1 MIQRS
6 IIAVFI
12 TLTMSGTTGVA
23 SAQPAPAAATPSPSP
38 TATPSP
44 SPTRN
49 PITLPNAPMGLPT
62 GAPGATATPVA
73 LTLQDAKVVAVQRS
87 PQLELARAA
96 LDLAGGTLEVTNSAA
111 YPNINATGSAGRT
124 KAPLRQGGVTSLLLF
139 TTNSAQLG
147 LSQLIFDGGSTYA
160 KMSSARYG
168 RDAAALTA
176 LRAVDQVLF
185 SVAQDYYAALEARY
199 QYQVAIESRK
209 LAEEQERLVEAQYR
223 AGVAS
228 HADVLT
234 AQLPVATAK
243 LTEAQAANGEA
254 TQIAL
259 LLNAMG
265 LASDTPVN
273 LTAEAAQAVP
283 PIPAFETVLA
293 TAQAQRSDLAAAN
306 ASLTSASRAVR
317 AARASRFPVILGT
330 ASTGTATTSV
340 HNGAVA
346 TNGGDYASTYSF
358 GATAS
363 MPIFNSGLT
372 SGLIKEA
379 EANERTAHANLVN
392 TELGVSLSVRQAYL
406 AAQTAVQQVN
416 ASKVELDQA
425 QVVLNVTNAQYKA
438 GVTTLILLLNAQVQL
453 TKARSDYVNA
463 LFGAYTAQQNL
474 FFAEGTI
481 ANR

>member
-12 TLTMSGTTGVA
+12 TLTIAGKAGVA

-38 TATPSP
+38 T
-44 SPTRN
+44 RN
-49 PITLPNAPMGLPT
+49 PITLPSAPMTLPT
-62 GAPGATATPVA
+62 AAPGATATPVA
-73 LTLQDAKVVAVQRS
+73 LSLQDAKIVAVQRS
-87 PQLELARAA
+87 PQLELARAS
-96 LDLAGGTLEVTNSAA
+96 LDLAGGTLEVANSAA
-111 YPNINATGSAGRT
+111 LPNINATGSAGRS
-124 KAPLRQGGVTSLLLF
+124 KAPLRLGGGTSLITNTPF
-139 TTNSAQLG
+139 TNNFGQIG
-147 LSQLIFDGGSTYA
+147 LSQLIFDGGATYS
-160 KMSSARYG
+160 KMSSARFS
-168 RDAAALTA
+168 RDAAALNA

-185 SVAQDYYAALEARY
+185 TVAQDYYAALEARY

-209 LAEEQERLVEAQYR
+209 LAEEQEHLVEAQYR

-243 LTEAQAANGEA
+243 LTEAQAANGEQ

-265 LASDTPVN
+265 LPSDTPVS
-273 LTAEAAQAVP
+273 LTAVAAEAVP
-283 PIPAFETVLA
+283 PLPAYQTVLA
-293 TAQAQRSDLAAAN
+293 TAQAQRTDLQAAN
-306 ASLTSASRAVR
+306 ASLTAASRNVR
-317 AARASRFPVILGT
+317 AARASRFPIILGT
-330 ASTGTATTSV
+330 ASTGTTTTGV
-340 HNGAVA
+340 RNGNIA

-372 SGLIKEA
+372 SGLIREA
-379 EANERTAHANLVN
+379 EANERTAHASLVN

-406 AAQTAVQQVN
+406 GALTAVQQVN

-425 QVVLNVTNAQYKA
+425 QTVLNVTNAQYKA

-474 FFAEGTI
+474 YFAEGTI